1 MTTKDLALE
10 GDTKSGSF
18 PEEKK
23 EMVQQDAEGKT
34 VKKRKRKHNSALS
47 AAAQA
52 ASPVDQA
59 NARSAG
65 DAGFGS
71 TGTNLT
77 YKEKDGIL

>member
-1 MTTKDLALE
+1 MTTKDLVPEA
-10 GDTKSGSF
+10 DTKSEAV
-18 PEEKK
+18 PEKK
-23 EMVQQDAEGKT
+23 KEIAQQDAEGKP